1 MDTKPKQLCTAEHQ
15 KYVPSD
21 DCGSSQ
27 LQRAASEATFAVQ
40 RDACCSH
47 EAATVKT
54 LGIADCGCHHDL
66 HFA

>member
-1 MDTKPKQLCTAEHQ
+1 MAKIAKQICTAEPQ

-27 LQRAASEATFAVQ
+27 RAAADAIPVVQ

-47 EAATVKT
+47 EATVKT
-54 LGIADCGCHHDL
+54 IGIADCGHHGL
-66 HFA
+66 AY